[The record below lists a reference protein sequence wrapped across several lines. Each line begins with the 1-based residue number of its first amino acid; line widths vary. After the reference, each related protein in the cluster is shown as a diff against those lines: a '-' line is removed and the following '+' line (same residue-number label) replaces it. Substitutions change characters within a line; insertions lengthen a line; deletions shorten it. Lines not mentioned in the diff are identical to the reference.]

1 MRSPRRRMAR
11 SGPPPLPPRP
21 VLQGG
26 RRRSRLP
33 RLIATVAILA
43 APVGVAAAAWV
54 SLGDEGASGGT
65 SSPPLAVGS
74 PPVAAAPEEPRE
86 PAPLIEAEPV
96 PDVPLGGVDAF
107 HVRLRRPP
115 RAGLVFDVDTG
126 DVLWRRRPVL
136 TLPMASLTK
145 IMTALIAVEGGEPDD
160 PVRITPA
167 ALHYSGSG
175 VGLLPRGRRVRF
187 ETLLNGMLIVSG
199 NDAAIA
205 LAVHLAGS
213 ERRFVAL
220 MNRRAVRWGLEC
232 THFASSHGLEDG
244 NRSCARDLAV
254 MTRLAMAEPRIRRIV
269 RRRQVDFHFPDQG
282 RPPLPLRPQPADPP
296 GLPRRDRPEDRLHR
310 RGRPLLRG
318 GGPPGRPPPRGGP
331 AQLTRPGQARAEAA
345 GRGVRAACRIAPW
358 PLVHGVE
365 FRRSFFSHCVAACF
379 CWRLSRRR
387 RVPPRRRAR

>member
-1 MRSPRRRMAR
+1 
-11 SGPPPLPPRP
+11 

-33 RLIATVAILA
+33 RLIAIVAIVA
-43 APVGVAAAAWV
+43 APSAVAAAAWV
-54 SLGDEGASGGT
+54 SFGDEAASGGA

-74 PPVAAAPEEPRE
+74 PPVAGAPEQPRE
-86 PAPLIEAEPV
+86 PTPLIEAEPV
-96 PDVPLGGVDAF
+96 PEVPLGGVDAF
-107 HVRLRRPP
+107 HVRLRKPP

-126 DVLWRRRPVL
+126 DVLWRRRPLMV
-136 TLPMASLTK
+136 LPMASLTK
-145 IMTALIAVEGGEPDD
+145 IMTAVERGRPDD
-160 PVRITPA
+160 PVRITAA

-205 LAVHLAGS
+205 LAVHLGGN

-220 MNRRAVRWGLEC
+220 MNERAAQWGLDC

-269 RRRQVDFHFPDQG
+269 RRRQVAFHFPIKGG
-282 RPPLPLRPQPADPP
+282 RLFLYGHNPLIRLGYP
-296 GLPRRDRPEDRLHR
+296 GAIGLKT
-310 RGRPLLRG
+310 GY
-318 GGPPGRPPPRGGP
+318 
-331 AQLTRPGQARAEAA
+331 TNSA
-345 GRGVRAACRIAPW
+345 GRCFVGVARRNGRRLAVVLLNSRDPAKHAPRLLDAAFAS
-358 PLVHGVE
+358 L
-365 FRRSFFSHCVAACF
+365 
-379 CWRLSRRR
+379 
-387 RVPPRRRAR
+387 